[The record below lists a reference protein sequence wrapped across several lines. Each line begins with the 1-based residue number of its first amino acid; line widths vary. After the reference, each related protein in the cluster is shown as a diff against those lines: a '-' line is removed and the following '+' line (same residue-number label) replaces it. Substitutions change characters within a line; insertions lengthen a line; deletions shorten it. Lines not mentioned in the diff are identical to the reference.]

1 MTTTRRAS
9 RSTVLGTALRIGATL
24 LVLSPVALTAA
35 APQQDRTR
43 ALEQMLRRFDKN
55 LDGKIDPD
63 EYQRAPRSFR
73 RFDRN
78 GDGFISREDLKPAD
92 EAAAPARPTTEQRPP
107 TEEEVEFFETRVRPV
122 LAEACYSCHAET
134 SPRIRARLKVD
145 SVAALLEGGVSGPA
159 LVPGDVDGSALI
171 EAVRYEDLTFAMPPS
186 GKLDDDQIR
195 DLERWVA
202 MGAPWPE
209 GPEPSMTMVSVRDSA
224 GGESLERE
232 IDMEEAREFWSF
244 QPVTRPKAPRIDGD
258 RWSWTEVDR
267 FLRAAMDEEGV
278 RPVGDADRLT
288 WLRRVTF
295 DLTGL
300 APTPE
305 EQKAFERD
313 RSSDA
318 HEKVVDRLLASTAF
332 GERFGRHWLDVA
344 RFAESSGMDSNVL
357 YPHAWRY
364 RDFVVDAMNEDM
376 PFNEFLKKQLAG
388 DLLEASGPNERAE
401 NLVATGYLALGPKSH
416 NSRDPRE
423 FSLNLVDEQIDAMSQ
438 GMLGLTVSCARCHD
452 HKFDPIPIEDYY
464 ALAGIFLSTETHFG
478 TYPGPGNNHTAELL
492 PLPDGADL
500 PNGPRLTPEIQR
512 TLEQLV
518 QRLEPEPAPPMSG
531 GSGMQRGQMSADE
544 RAAARRE
551 RLQGQQVAMLK
562 DLLSRFDEDGRA
574 LDGNRLTMG
583 AADGTTRDIAV
594 LRRGELNQPGEVV
607 ERGIPEV
614 FDHAIEIGEGSG
626 RLGLASW
633 VASEENPLT
642 ARVWVN
648 RIWLH
653 LFGSGIVR
661 TPDNFGSGGQR
672 PDHPELLD
680 WLAAELMDSGWSTKS
695 LIRELVLSHAYR
707 LDSEHSTS
715 NHRVDPDVVT
725 LWRMPDRRLEA
736 EAIRDAILQ
745 AAGELDRSRPEGS
758 RVGMVEGVLQR
769 EQLAEL
775 LTSEQPVRSV
785 YLPNLRGATI
795 DALGVFDAPDAATV
809 EGDREETSVATQA
822 LFMMNNEVVL
832 QASDAMATRLLAFD
846 GTERERITLAYRLA
860 LGRDPS
866 SSETTGISRFL
877 KQYEE
882 LTPQPEPAP
891 ARQRRGRRRT
901 RPSARPDSSRLT
913 PSSPEH
919 AAWAAFAQS
928 LFQTAEFRTLY

>member
-1 MTTTRRAS
+1 
-9 RSTVLGTALRIGATL
+9 
-24 LVLSPVALTAA
+24 
-35 APQQDRTR
+35 
-43 ALEQMLRRFDKN
+43 
-55 LDGKIDPD
+55 
-63 EYQRAPRSFR
+63 
-73 RFDRN
+73 
-78 GDGFISREDLKPAD
+78 
-92 EAAAPARPTTEQRPP
+92 
-107 TEEEVEFFETRVRPV
+107 
-122 LAEACYSCHAET
+122 
-134 SPRIRARLKVD
+134 
-145 SVAALLEGGVSGPA
+145 
-159 LVPGDVDGSALI
+159 
-171 EAVRYEDLTFAMPPS
+171 
-186 GKLDDDQIR
+186 
-195 DLERWVA
+195 
-202 MGAPWPE
+202 
-209 GPEPSMTMVSVRDSA
+209 
-224 GGESLERE
+224 
-232 IDMEEAREFWSF
+232 
-244 QPVTRPKAPRIDGD
+244 
-258 RWSWTEVDR
+258 
-267 FLRAAMDEEGV
+267 
-278 RPVGDADRLT
+278 
-288 WLRRVTF
+288 
-295 DLTGL
+295 
-300 APTPE
+300 
-305 EQKAFERD
+305 
-313 RSSDA
+313 
-318 HEKVVDRLLASTAF
+318 
-332 GERFGRHWLDVA
+332 
-344 RFAESSGMDSNVL
+344 
-357 YPHAWRY
+357 
-364 RDFVVDAMNEDM
+364 
-376 PFNEFLKKQLAG
+376 
-388 DLLEASGPNERAE
+388 
-401 NLVATGYLALGPKSH
+401 
-416 NSRDPRE
+416 
-423 FSLNLVDEQIDAMSQ
+423 
-438 GMLGLTVSCARCHD
+438 
-452 HKFDPIPIEDYY
+452 
-464 ALAGIFLSTETHFG
+464 
-478 TYPGPGNNHTAELL
+478 
-492 PLPDGADL
+492 
-500 PNGPRLTPEIQR
+500 
-512 TLEQLV
+512 
-518 QRLEPEPAPPMSG
+518 
-531 GSGMQRGQMSADE
+531 
-544 RAAARRE
+544 
-551 RLQGQQVAMLK
+551 MLK
-562 DLLSRFDEDGRA
+562 DLLRRFDEDGRA

-913 PSSPEH
+913 LSSPEH

>member
-1 MTTTRRAS
+1 M
-9 RSTVLGTALRIGATL
+9 
-24 LVLSPVALTAA
+24 
-35 APQQDRTR
+35 
-43 ALEQMLRRFDKN
+43 
-55 LDGKIDPD
+55 
-63 EYQRAPRSFR
+63 
-73 RFDRN
+73 
-78 GDGFISREDLKPAD
+78 
-92 EAAAPARPTTEQRPP
+92 
-107 TEEEVEFFETRVRPV
+107 
-122 LAEACYSCHAET
+122 
-134 SPRIRARLKVD
+134 
-145 SVAALLEGGVSGPA
+145 
-159 LVPGDVDGSALI
+159 
-171 EAVRYEDLTFAMPPS
+171 
-186 GKLDDDQIR
+186 
-195 DLERWVA
+195 
-202 MGAPWPE
+202 
-209 GPEPSMTMVSVRDSA
+209 
-224 GGESLERE
+224 
-232 IDMEEAREFWSF
+232 
-244 QPVTRPKAPRIDGD
+244 
-258 RWSWTEVDR
+258 
-267 FLRAAMDEEGV
+267 
-278 RPVGDADRLT
+278 
-288 WLRRVTF
+288 
-295 DLTGL
+295 
-300 APTPE
+300 
-305 EQKAFERD
+305 
-313 RSSDA
+313 
-318 HEKVVDRLLASTAF
+318 VDRLLASTAF

-758 RVGMVEGVLQR
+758 RVGMVEGVLRR

-822 LFMMNNEVVL
+822 LFMMNNEDVL

-882 LTPQPEPAP
+882 LTPQPAPAP

>member
-1 MTTTRRAS
+1 MITTRQPLKPS
-9 RSTVLGTALRIGATL
+9 ALVQAVRYSATL
-24 LVLSPVALTAA
+24 LALSSIGLSVTP
-35 APQQDRTR
+35 PQQDRTR
-43 ALEQMLRRFDKN
+43 AFEAMLARFDTN
-55 LDGKIDPD
+55 LDGKVDRD
-63 EYQRAPRSFR
+63 EFPRSTRRFR
-73 RFDRN
+73 RADRN
-78 GDGFISREDLKPAD
+78 GDGFLSLEDLKPAD
-92 EAAAPARPTTEQRPP
+92 GAEAPATPATEQRPP

-145 SVAALLEGGVSGPA
+145 SLEGLLEGGVSGPA
-159 LVPGDVDGSALI
+159 LIPGDVDGSALI
-171 EAVRYEDLTFAMPPS
+171 EAIRYEDLTYAMPPS

-244 QPVTRPKAPRIDGD
+244 QPVTRPEAPRLDGD

-305 EQKAFERD
+305 EQEAFERD

-318 HEKVVDRLLASTAF
+318 HEEVVDRLLASTAF

-344 RFAESSGMDSNVL
+344 RFAESSGMESNVL

-364 RDFVVDAMNEDM
+364 RDFVVDAVNEDM

-388 DLLEASGPNERAE
+388 DLLEASSPDERAE
-401 NLVATGYLALGPKSH
+401 NLVATGYLALGAKSH

-478 TYPGPGNNHTAELL
+478 TYPGPGNNHTSELL
-492 PLPDGADL
+492 PLPDGAEL

-512 TLEQLV
+512 TLERLV
-518 QRLEPEPAPPMSG
+518 RRLEPEPEPPMSAG
-531 GSGMQRGQMSADE
+531 GRMQRGQLSADE

-551 RLQGQQVAMLK
+551 RLQRQQVAMVK
-562 DLLSRFDEDGRA
+562 DLLSRFDEDGNA
-574 LDGNRLTMG
+574 LQGNRLTMG

-614 FDHAIEIGEGSG
+614 FGHAIEVGEGSG

-633 VASEENPLT
+633 VASKENPLT
-642 ARVWVN
+642 ARVWAN

-695 LIRELVLSHAYR
+695 LVRELVLSHAYR
-707 LDSEHSTS
+707 LDSEHSAS
-715 NHRVDPDVVT
+715 NDRIDPDVVT

-745 AAGELDRSRPEGS
+745 AAGTLDRERPVGS
-758 RVGMVEGVLQR
+758 PVGLVEGVLRR
-769 EQLAEL
+769 EQLADL

-785 YLPNLRGATI
+785 YLPNLRGATV

-809 EGDREETSVATQA
+809 EGDRDETSVATQA
-822 LFMMNNEVVL
+822 LFMMNNEDVL
-832 QASDAMATRLLAFD
+832 QASDAMGTRLLALD
-846 GTERERITLAYRLA
+846 GTERERISHAYRLA
-860 LGRDPS
+860 LGRAPS
-866 SSETTGISRFL
+866 SSEAQAVSRFL
-877 KQYEE
+877 DRYEK
-882 LTPQPEPAP
+882 LTPEPEP
-891 ARQRRGRRRT
+891 RRRNRRRSRAGAT
-901 RPSARPDSSRLT
+901 PASSKLT
-913 PSSPEH
+913 PRSPEH

>member
-1 MTTTRRAS
+1 MITTRQPLRPP
-9 RSTVLGTALRIGATL
+9 ALVQAVRYSATL
-24 LVLSPVALTAA
+24 LALSSIGLSVTPL
-35 APQQDRTR
+35 QQDRTR
-43 ALEQMLRRFDKN
+43 AFEAMLARFDTN
-55 LDGKIDPD
+55 LDGKIDRG
-63 EYQRAPRSFR
+63 EYPRSTRRFR
-73 RFDRN
+73 RVDRN
-78 GDGFISREDLKPAD
+78 GDGFLSLDDLKPDDGA
-92 EAAAPARPTTEQRPP
+92 EAPATPATEQRPP

-145 SVAALLEGGVSGPA
+145 SLEGLLEGGVSGPA
-159 LVPGDVDGSALI
+159 LIPGDVDGSALI
-171 EAVRYEDLTFAMPPS
+171 EAIRYEDLTYAMPPS

-209 GPEPSMTMVSVRDSA
+209 GPEPSMTTVSVRDSA

-244 QPVTRPKAPRIDGD
+244 QPVTRPEAPRLDGD

-305 EQKAFERD
+305 EQEAFERD

-344 RFAESSGMDSNVL
+344 RFAESSGMESNVL

-364 RDFVVDAMNEDM
+364 RDFVVDAVNEDM

-388 DLLEASGPNERAE
+388 DLLEASSPDERAE

-423 FSLNLVDEQIDAMSQ
+423 FSLNVVDEQIDAMSQ

-478 TYPGPGNNHTAELL
+478 TYPGRGNNHTSELL

-500 PNGPRLTPEIQR
+500 PNGPRLTPEVQR
-512 TLEQLV
+512 TLERLV
-518 QRLEPEPAPPMSG
+518 QRIEPEPAPPMSG
-531 GSGMQRGQMSADE
+531 GGRMQRDQMSADE
-544 RAAARRE
+544 RADARRD
-551 RLQGQQVAMLK
+551 RLQRQQVAMVE

-574 LDGNRLTMG
+574 LDSNRLTMG

-594 LRRGELNQPGEVV
+594 LRRGELNQPGEIV

-614 FDHAIEIGEGSG
+614 FDHAIEVGEGSG

-695 LIRELVLSHAYR
+695 LIRQLVLSHAYR
-707 LDSEHSTS
+707 LDSEHSSS

-745 AAGELDRSRPEGS
+745 AAGQLDRRRPEGS
-758 RVGMVEGVLQR
+758 PVGMIEGVLRR
-769 EQLAEL
+769 EQLADL

-822 LFMMNNEVVL
+822 LFMMNNEDVL
-832 QASDAMATRLLAFD
+832 RASDAMGTRLLALD
-846 GTERERITLAYRLA
+846 GTERERISHAYRLA
-860 LGRDPS
+860 LGRAPS
-866 SSETTGISRFL
+866 SSEAQAVSRFL
-877 KQYEE
+877 DRYEK
-882 LTPQPEPAP
+882 LTPEPEP
-891 ARQRRGRRRT
+891 RRRN
-901 RPSARPDSSRLT
+901 RRRSRASATPASSKLT
-913 PSSPEH
+913 PRSPEH